1 MKKHSLMSAVIVAL
15 HWSGSAQAARPLDTD
30 DAGVITARSC
40 ELEGARVASRALGV
54 KATESGAA
62 LACGIGWGTQVGL
75 GFSSARQSGLA
86 SSRGAALLAKTTV
99 WSGGGDN
106 APALSLGGA
115 LVWGKPSGGKWAS
128 DNREIRL
135 LGTLPWN
142 SLIFHANIGHSRSP
156 SAATRATLWGLAVEL
171 EPLPLA
177 SLGVAPLFEIYG
189 DDHRDRWINAGLR
202 ITVLPEQLFLDISA
216 ARQQVGDKA
225 RASNAGFKLAF

>member
-1 MKKHSLMSAVIVAL
+1 MKKHYFGSAAIVAL
-15 HWSGSAQAARPLDTD
+15 LVAGSAQAARPLDTD

-40 ELEGARVASRALGV
+40 ELEGARVSLRALGV
-54 KATESGAA
+54 KTIESGAA
-62 LACGIGWGTQVGL
+62 LACGVGWGTQVGL
-75 GFSSARQSGLA
+75 GLSSARQSGQA
-86 SSRGAALLAKTTV
+86 GARGAALLAKTTL
-99 WSGGGDN
+99 WSGEGDN
-106 APALSLGGA
+106 APALSLGGS

-128 DNREIRL
+128 ENREIRL

-202 ITVLPEQLFLDISA
+202 ITVLPDQLFLDIAS

-225 RASNAGFKLAF
+225 RSTNAGFKLAF